1 MSLDNTERLQALLE
15 KQGWRSQLW
24 EHAGN
29 RSDFRAPDT
38 LQRLCTSIAPPR
50 NPLKAAVGVGSSRK
64 EGILAREG
72 WNSGGAGRV
81 NPFLPASPLLIT
93 ALPPNTSLCRSRGQ
107 ALPVPSRKRARKA
120 QGWGEG

>member
-50 NPLKAAVGVGSSRK
+50 NPLKAAVG
-64 EGILAREG
+64 
-72 WNSGGAGRV
+72 GGKQQK
-81 NPFLPASPLLIT
+81 
-93 ALPPNTSLCRSRGQ
+93 RGNFSKGG
-107 ALPVPSRKRARKA
+107 VEFWRCWK
-120 QGWGEG
+120 G